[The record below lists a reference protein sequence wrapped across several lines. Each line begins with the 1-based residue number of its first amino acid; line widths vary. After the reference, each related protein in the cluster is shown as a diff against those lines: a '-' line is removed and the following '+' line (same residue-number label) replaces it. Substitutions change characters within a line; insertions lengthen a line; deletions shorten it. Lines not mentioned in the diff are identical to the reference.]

1 MKGIFCIE
9 GIWEDDLRKKS
20 SIRPILELLE
30 NHQNIPFIY
39 HDCATFEELEY
50 FVNKWS
56 LQRYQNYPILYF
68 AFHGNPNEIMFGNKP
83 YSLDQLAD
91 ILYNKCKN
99 SVIIFG
105 SCSTL
110 AIDKRHLNRFLK
122 ATGALAICGYKN
134 SVDWLEST
142 AFEMLL
148 LFYLQ
153 ENKFD
158 GRGIVSITKKV
169 TNLSKNFKNSIDFRI
184 VSNINN

>member
-1 MKGIFCIE
+1 
-9 GIWEDDLRKKS
+9 
-20 SIRPILELLE
+20 LELLE
-30 NHQNIPFIY
+30 LHQKIPYIY
-39 HDCATFEELEY
+39 HDCATSEELEY

-56 LQRYQNYPILYF
+56 LKRYQNFPILYF
-68 AFHGNPNEIMFGNKP
+68 AFHGNPNEIMLGNKP

-91 ILYNKCKN
+91 ILYNKCKS

-148 LFYLQ
+148 LNHLQ

-158 GRGIVSITKKV
+158 GRGIASITIKV
-169 TNLSKNFKNSIDFRI
+169 TELSMKFRNSLDFRI
-184 VSNINN
+184 VSKINK